1 MRAPDSRNRVIMPPK
16 PMVMHSTNWYD
27 ELDSAPYSARYPQY
41 TTLPYPWQ
49 ARFRLDSPRRR
60 AL

>member
-1 MRAPDSRNRVIMPPK
+1 MMISA
-16 PMVMHSTNWYD
+16 MVRS
-27 ELDSAPYSARYPQY
+27 PYLERYPQY